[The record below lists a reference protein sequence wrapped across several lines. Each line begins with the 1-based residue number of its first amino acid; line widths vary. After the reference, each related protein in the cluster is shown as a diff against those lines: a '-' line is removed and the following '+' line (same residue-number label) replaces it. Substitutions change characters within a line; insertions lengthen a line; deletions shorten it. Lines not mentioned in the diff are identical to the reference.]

1 MTVDISAYRLCLVT
15 DRDLAR
21 GRPLVEVVS
30 RAVMGGVTMV
40 QLREK
45 AATTRA
51 FIEEARALKSVLAG
65 KGVPLIVND
74 RVDIALAVGADGVH
88 VGQHDMP
95 VETVRSLVGPG
106 MMVGLSITDE
116 AQMDRADA
124 EAADYLGIGPV
135 HPQKTKP
142 DASAPL
148 GLGGFARLRRLTKK
162 PVLAIG
168 GRQGGRR
175 PDAGRGRCR
184 RRRGGQRHHGGG
196 GPRGR
201 GSGLHRGMD
210 ARGVLNTTT
219 LRRSHSVVVRG
230 DTWV

>member
-1 MTVDISAYRLCLVT
+1 MTVAISAYRLCLVT

-21 GRPLVEVVS
+21 GRPLVEIVS

-45 AATTRA
+45 SATTRA
-51 FIEEARALKSVLAG
+51 FIEEARALKAVLAG

-74 RVDIALAVGADGVH
+74 RLDIALAVGADGVH

-95 VETVRSLVGPG
+95 VEAVRSLVGPG
-106 MMVGLSITDE
+106 KIVGLSITDE
-116 AQMDRADA
+116 AQISRPDA
-124 EAADYLGIGPV
+124 AAADYLGIGPI

-148 GLGGFARLRRLTKK
+148 GLGGFARLRKLTQK

-168 GRQGGRR
+168 GVKANDVPMLAEEGADGVAVVSAIMAAED
-175 PDAGRGRCR
+175 PEAA
-184 RRRGGQRHHGGG
+184 
-196 GPRGR
+196 
-201 GSGLHRGMD
+201 
-210 ARGVLNTTT
+210 ARAFIAAWTREGF
-219 LRRSHSVVVRG
+219 
-230 DTWV
+230 